1 MQSKSA
7 QLTLWV
13 GILLLT
19 ACQRSGQKVIAVIPK
34 ATSHLFWIAVEN
46 GARAAAAEAKVEM
59 VWNGP
64 PSETDYARQIQIL
77 DSMIARRVD
86 GIVVAATERKAL
98 VAPID
103 RAMAAGIPVTVFDSG
118 IEGDNY
124 TSFVATNNY
133 EGGVIAARELG
144 QLTGGEGKVALL
156 MNAPGSSSTMD
167 RERGFEETLT
177 KEFPKLTIAARQYG
191 QSDRGKARA
200 AAENMLTA
208 HPDLKG
214 MFCSSEPSAV
224 GAALAV
230 KARQLSGK
238 LKLVTF
244 DSSADLVEEL
254 KSGTISAMVV
264 QDPFRMGFEA
274 VKSVVDKIAGK
285 PVAKRIDLSA
295 RLIRRNELDQP
306 DAIRLLTPEK
316 PPQKN

>member
-1 MQSKSA
+1 MRA
-7 QLTLWV
+7 R
-13 GILLLT
+13 LLLILVAMLLG
-19 ACQRSGQKVIAVIPK
+19 ACQKKDARVIAVIPK

-46 GARAAAAEAKVEM
+46 GARAASAEAKVEM
-59 VWNGP
+59 LWNGP
-64 PSETDYARQIQIL
+64 PAETDYSRQVQIV

-98 VAPID
+98 VGPID

-118 IEGDNY
+118 IEGENY

-133 EGGVIAARELG
+133 EGGVTGARELG
-144 QLTGGEGKVALL
+144 KLTGGQGKVALL
-156 MNAPGSSSTMD
+156 MNAPGSTSTMD
-167 RERGFEETLT
+167 RERGFEETLA
-177 KEFPKLTIAARQYG
+177 KEFPGLSIAARQYG
-191 QSDRGKARA
+191 LSDRGKARS

-224 GAALAV
+224 GATLAV

-254 KSGTISAMVV
+254 KGGTIDAMVV
-264 QDPFRMGFEA
+264 QDPFRMGYDA
-274 VKSVVDKIAGK
+274 VKTVVDKIEDK
-285 PVAKRIDLSA
+285 PVAKRVDLSA
-295 RLIRRNELDQP
+295 RLVRRDDLAKP
-306 DAIRLLTPEK
+306 DVVRLLTPEK
-316 PPQKN
+316 K

>member
-1 MQSKSA
+1 VPASRWA
-7 QLTLWV
+7 LAL
-13 GILLLT
+13 GLLLLSG
-19 ACQRSGQKVIAVIPK
+19 CQRGGQKVIAVIPK

-46 GARAAAAEAKVEM
+46 GARAAAAESKVTME
-59 VWNGP
+59 WNGP
-64 PSETDYARQIQIL
+64 PSETDYARQVQIV
-77 DSMIARRVD
+77 DAMIARRVD
-86 GIVVAATERKAL
+86 GIVVAATERQAL
-98 VAPID
+98 VAPIS
-103 RAMAAGIPVTVFDSG
+103 RAMAAGIPVIVFDSG

-133 EGGVIAARELG
+133 EGGVIAAREMA
-144 QLTGGEGKVALL
+144 QLTGGEGKVAMV
-156 MNAPGSSSTMD
+156 MNAPGSTSTMD
-167 RERGFEETLT
+167 RERGFEETLA
-177 KEFPKLTIAARQYG
+177 KEFPKLTIVARQYG

-208 HPDLKG
+208 HPDVKG

-230 KARQLSGK
+230 KARNLSGK

-285 PVAKRIDLSA
+285 PVAKRVDLSA
-295 RLIRRNELDQP
+295 RLVRRDDLEKADV
-306 DAIRLLTPEK
+306 IRLLTPEK
-316 PPQKN
+316 K

>member
-1 MQSKSA
+1 M
-7 QLTLWV
+7 LV
-13 GILLLT
+13 RLLLPALLLVLLP
-19 ACQRSGQKVIAVIPK
+19 ACQQKGKKLIAVIPK
-34 ATSHLFWIAVEN
+34 ATSHLFWVAVEN
-46 GARAAAAEAKVEM
+46 GARAAAAEAQVDM

-64 PSETDYARQIQIL
+64 PSETDYARQIQIV

-103 RAMAAGIPVTVFDSG
+103 RAMAAGIPVAVFDSG
-118 IEGDNY
+118 IEGENY

-133 EGGVIAARELG
+133 EGGAIAARELG
-144 QLTGGEGKVALL
+144 RITGGEGKIAILL
-156 MNAPGSSSTMD
+156 HAPGSTSTMD
-167 RERGFEETLT
+167 RERGFEETVA
-177 KEFPKLTIAARQYG
+177 KEFPKLAVVARQYG
-191 QSDRGKARA
+191 LADRGKARA

-224 GAALAV
+224 GGALAA

-254 KSGTISAMVV
+254 KAGTISAMVV
-264 QDPFRMGFEA
+264 QDPFRMGHDA
-274 VKSVVDKIAGK
+274 VKAVIDKIQGK
-285 PVAKRIDLSA
+285 PVAKRVDLSA
-295 RLIRRNELDQP
+295 QLVRAEDLTKPEI
-306 DAIRLLTPEK
+306 IRLLTPEK
-316 PPQKN
+316 K

>member
-1 MQSKSA
+1 MG
-7 QLTLWV
+7 V
-13 GILLLT
+13 GVRARWAAVGLLL
-19 ACQRSGQKVIAVIPK
+19 ALAGCQRGGQKVIAVIPK
-34 ATSHLFWIAVEN
+34 ATSHLFWVAVEN

-64 PSETDYARQIQIL
+64 PSETDYARQIQIV

-98 VAPID
+98 VGPID

-118 IEGDNY
+118 IDGENY

-133 EGGVIAARELG
+133 EGGAIAARELG
-144 QLTGGEGKVALL
+144 RITGGEGQVALL
-156 MNAPGSSSTMD
+156 MNAPGSTSTMD
-167 RERGFEETLT
+167 RERGFEETLA

-200 AAENMLTA
+200 AAENMITA
-208 HPDLKG
+208 NPELRG

-230 KARQLSGK
+230 KGRQLSGK

-254 KSGTISAMVV
+254 KAGTIAAMVV

-274 VKSVVDKIAGK
+274 VQSVVDKIAGK
-285 PVAKRIDLSA
+285 PVAKRVDLSA
-295 RLIRRNELDQP
+295 RLVRSDDLTKP
-306 DAIRLLTPEK
+306 DVVRLLTPEK
-316 PPQKN
+316 K

>member
-1 MQSKSA
+1 MRASWMLA
-7 QLTLWV
+7 
-13 GILLLT
+13 LLLT
-19 ACQRSGQKVIAVIPK
+19 LAACQRSGQKVIAVIPK
-34 ATSHLFWIAVEN
+34 ATSHLFWVAVEN

-59 VWNGP
+59 LWNGP

-98 VAPID
+98 VAPIE

-118 IEGDNY
+118 IDGDNY

-133 EGGVIAARELG
+133 EGGAIAARELG
-144 QLTGGEGKVALL
+144 QLTGGEGKAALL
-156 MNAPGSSSTMD
+156 MNAPGSTSTMD
-167 RERGFEETLT
+167 RERGFEETLA
-177 KEFPKLTIAARQYG
+177 KEFPKLTIVARQYG

-238 LKLVTF
+238 LALVTF
-244 DSSADLVEEL
+244 DSSADLVEDL
-254 KSGTISAMVV
+254 KGGTISAMVV
-264 QDPFRMGFEA
+264 QDPFRMGHDA
-274 VKSVVDKIAGK
+274 VQSIVDKLAGK
-285 PVAKRIDLSA
+285 AVAKRVDLSA
-295 RLIRRNELDQP
+295 KLVRRDDLAKP
-306 DAIRLLTPEK
+306 DVIRLLTPEK
-316 PPQKN
+316 K

>member
-1 MQSKSA
+1 MRA
-7 QLTLWV
+7 R
-13 GILLLT
+13 LLLILVAMLLG
-19 ACQRSGQKVIAVIPK
+19 ACQKKDARVIAVIPK

-46 GARAAAAEAKVEM
+46 GARAASAEAKVEM
-59 VWNGP
+59 LWNGP
-64 PSETDYARQIQIL
+64 PAETDYSRQVQIV

-98 VAPID
+98 VGPID

-118 IEGDNY
+118 IEGENY

-133 EGGVIAARELG
+133 EGGVTGARELG
-144 QLTGGEGKVALL
+144 KLTGGQGKVALL
-156 MNAPGSSSTMD
+156 MNAPGSTSTMD
-167 RERGFEETLT
+167 RERGFEETLA
-177 KEFPKLTIAARQYG
+177 KEFPGLSIAARQYG
-191 QSDRGKARA
+191 LSDRGKARS

-224 GAALAV
+224 GATLAV

-254 KSGTISAMVV
+254 KGGTIDAMVV
-264 QDPFRMGFEA
+264 QDPFRMGYDA
-274 VKSVVDKIAGK
+274 VKTVVDKIEGK
-285 PVAKRIDLSA
+285 PVAKRVDLSA
-295 RLIRRNELDQP
+295 RLVRRDDLAKP
-306 DAIRLLTPEK
+306 DVVRLLTPEK
-316 PPQKN
+316 K